1 MLVTWM
7 NGWVWRL
14 ELKMICWDAGGYV
27 TGYLKT
33 KIMIWILK
41 PDRVDERLVGTVWL
55 RVKRWVGGH
64 QSLPAVLRK
73 IIFF

>member
-14 ELKMICWDAGGYV
+14 ELKMIGLDPGGYV

-33 KIMIWILK
+33 KITICLTGLANAWSISFHS
-41 PDRVDERLVGTVWL
+41 G
-55 RVKRWVGGH
+55 
-64 QSLPAVLRK
+64 
-73 IIFF
+73 